1 MESNESSES
10 CYTVLYINDSDIQE
24 IGGRLWSGDYT
35 EDNIS
40 TVINGTSSEAYIFP
54 RILLDASDSRSEK
67 IHTYD
72 SAALLVIMA
81 LLFLTVVTI
90 WVFKVRR
97 FRILHE
103 TGLSLIYG
111 EL

>member
-1 MESNESSES
+1 MEIQPEDSACCSVEQVGVDGN
-10 CYTVLYINDSDIQE
+10 YT
-24 IGGRLWSGDYT
+24 T
-35 EDNIS
+35 
-40 TVINGTSSEAYIFP
+40 TTYIFP
-54 RILLDASDSRSEK
+54 SIRLDASDTRSEK

-72 SAALLVIMA
+72 SAALLLIMA

-97 FRILHE
+97 FRIMHE

-111 EL
+111 E